1 MQFSFTFFAK
11 SNWPI
16 VVPSK
21 LSIWVWGLTA
31 ANLSAINRNMTTVQ
45 QMIPSRLTVFFFTDG
60 HHGQPQCNAA
70 HLTCSNFNIKPSLTS
85 IVVNNPTRHTTVLLS
100 QLSLLFLRKKK
111 EAKEASIAHCSCTNT
126 TQQTCTSL
134 GAVESL
140 SEKSKA

>member
-1 MQFSFTFFAK
+1 MYAK
-11 SNWPI
+11 FKMKMIVQAGMHTQSLQGRSSTLLNQNV

-21 LSIWVWGLTA
+21 LSIWVRGLTA

-45 QMIPSRLTVFFFTDG
+45 QTIPSRLTVFFFTDG
-60 HHGQPQCNAA
+60 HHSQPQCNAA

-111 EAKEASIAHCSCTNT
+111 TKR
-126 TQQTCTSL
+126 
-134 GAVESL
+134 
-140 SEKSKA
+140 KS